1 MKRIK
6 YFKESTNVSKYK
18 GMEDFISSIWYITE
32 DEIFDAFVELHD
44 GMDVSIEI
52 KFYLKGVEFQHELQ
66 KSLTIDTPPGKLN
79 LERTEAYAAAGLT
92 PCIEILIT
100 SNESVD
106 KDRRMH
112 SYAIESLYHIE
123 DYSLYDV
130 KRGKGYLKLNLKYD
144 ENSIEN
150 KTLYH
155 KKSARSF
162 NEILQDLIKNGY
174 KCDVSRVFLKNSKMN
189 LMHTTGSVPM
199 YYITL
204 EKTYRM
210 DIEMIDHLSKDKTYF
225 IKATES
231 LFNLPDIYQV
241 EHKFDIE
248 TSKDDQ
254 RPTMKNEI
262 RVIFEIYAYE
272 E

>member
-1 MKRIK
+1 MKRLK
-6 YFKESTNVSKYK
+6 YFKESTNVSNYK
-18 GMEDFISSIWYITE
+18 GMDDFIKSIWFITE

-52 KFYLKGVEFQHELQ
+52 KFYLKGVEFQHELN

-92 PCIEILIT
+92 PCIEVLIN
-100 SNESVD
+100 SNESVE

-112 SYAIESLYHIE
+112 SYAIESLYHVE

-130 KRGKGYLKLNLKYD
+130 KRGKGYLKLHLKYD

-150 KTLYH
+150 KALYH
-155 KKSARSF
+155 KKSARYF
-162 NEILQDLIKNGY
+162 NEILKDFIKTGY
-174 KCDVSRVFLKNSKMN
+174 KCDVSRVFITEKSKMN
-189 LMHTTGSVPM
+189 LMHTSGALPV

-204 EKTYRM
+204 EKLYKTNL
-210 DIEMIDHLSKDKTYF
+210 EMIDSLSKDKESF
-225 IKATES
+225 IQATES

-241 EHKFDIE
+241 KHTLDIE
-248 TSKDDQ
+248 SVNSNT
-254 RPTMKNEI
+254 PTMRGEI
-262 RVIFEIYAYE
+262 RVKFEIYVYE